1 MRRLIWG
8 LAVAALIACGPSGVR
23 ADDLEVAQQVA
34 ENLRTSG
41 LMKGYSVGVKVLG
54 GSALLRG
61 KVANEEQ
68 RQTALYIARQ
78 TEGVEQV
85 MDELTIATADG
96 PGAGTGAGANTRGRK
111 ALLASNRSTSAPVG
125 GNPRA
130 QNAGNN
136 GPMPRGFAPS
146 GQLPPQT
153 QVANRA
159 AATFPRHHGYRDH
172 GNAGVE
178 VAPSME
184 TVGPGIGGP
193 GAGGPVPAFVPG
205 IGGGGVTPARYDQP
219 YLPKHAWPAYAAYPN
234 YGAVTYP
241 MQYSPT
247 AWPYIG
253 PFYPYPQVPLGWR
266 KVTLEWDDGWWFL
279 DFKARRH

>member
-8 LAVAALIACGPSGVR
+8 LAVAALVACGPSGVR
-23 ADDLEVAQQVA
+23 ADDLEVAQQIA

-61 KVANEEQ
+61 KVASEEQ

-85 MDELTIATADG
+85 MDELTIAPADG
-96 PGAGTGAGANTRGRK
+96 SGTNTRGRK
-111 ALLASNRSTSAPVG
+111 ALLASNRTTSAPVG

-130 QNAGNN
+130 QTAGNN

-159 AATFPRHHGYRDH
+159 AATFPRHHGH
-172 GNAGVE
+172 HGLGQGNAGVE
-178 VAPSME
+178 VGPSME
-184 TVGPGIGGP
+184 TVGP

-205 IGGGGVTPARYDQP
+205 IGGGVSPARYDQP